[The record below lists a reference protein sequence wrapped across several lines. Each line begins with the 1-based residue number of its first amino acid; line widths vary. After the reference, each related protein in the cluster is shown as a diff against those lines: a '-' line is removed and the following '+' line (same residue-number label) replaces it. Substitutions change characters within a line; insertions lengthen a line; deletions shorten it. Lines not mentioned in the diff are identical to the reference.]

1 MASVTITLTEQGRK
15 KIGEIILDRIADE
28 IFTRSQNNIV
38 EAELSDTGFLLRSGN
53 VIRSPNTRKIIYSA
67 PYASYIEYGTMPHF
81 PPIEPI
87 HQWVLRKL
95 GEKDPKAKQI
105 AWSIAKKIQME
116 GTTPKPFLRNAVKHT
131 INKYR

>member
-1 MASVTITLTEQGRK
+1 MAITITLTDTGKK

-28 IFTRSQNNIV
+28 IFTRSQENIIQ
-38 EAELSDTGFLLRSGN
+38 AELSDTGFLLRSGN
-53 VIRSPNTRKIIYSA
+53 VIRSPNMRKIVYSA

-95 GEKDPKAKQI
+95 GEKDPAAKNI
-105 AWSIAKKIQME
+105 AWSIAKKISEE
-116 GTTPKPFLRNAVKHT
+116 GTTPKPFIRNAIEHT
-131 INKYR
+131 LNRYR